1 MNYEIQFFGGFEM
14 HKCSESGQTSII
26 ALAMCD
32 IFFWLICKFFGQNMT
47 FLRFPFFKK
56 CTICYTLYYTSIK
69 MSISFLRRKVLYCPV
84 EFISRLKPLSHWGNF
99 WSYFLLLSFLQ
110 KNFKV
115 HTSCVLLSLRSFLWV
130 PLGVI
135 PAQDCLGIGWWS

>member
-1 MNYEIQFFGGFEM
+1 MFEFGSISRTKCSRGWMIDLPMFRVFEVRFFDVRSKTKM
-14 HKCSESGQTSII
+14 HKCSESRQTSTI

-84 EFISRLKPLSHWGNF
+84 EFISRLKCLSHCRR
-99 WSYFLLLSFLQ
+99 LLILLS
-110 KNFKV
+110 
-115 HTSCVLLSLRSFLWV
+115 SSFFPQLIW
-130 PLGVI
+130 
-135 PAQDCLGIGWWS
+135 DS